1 MHSPIAQGGVRGALR
16 LFPNDR
22 RSTPQQFAKIFSSQ
36 IARDTIL
43 ASPNSICKSDPQPAT
58 HQSQTRPAS
67 SPAPPPKPKAPA
79 PTTPIFS
86 TTSPT
91 SQKEAASFPP
101 PLDPLL
107 AA

>member
-1 MHSPIAQGGVRGALR
+1 MMEIARCSP
-16 LFPNDR
+16 
-22 RSTPQQFAKIFSSQ
+22 TPQRFAKISSSQ
-36 IARDTIL
+36 NVRDTIQ

-91 SQKEAASFPP
+91 YQKAAASFPP
-101 PLDPLL
+101 QLDPIL
-107 AA
+107 AASHVRRPQPASI